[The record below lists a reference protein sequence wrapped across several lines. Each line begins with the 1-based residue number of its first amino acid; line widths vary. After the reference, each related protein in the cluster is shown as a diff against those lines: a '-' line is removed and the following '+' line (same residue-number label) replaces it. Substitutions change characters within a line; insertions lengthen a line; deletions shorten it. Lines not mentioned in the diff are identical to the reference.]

1 LAYPTPYSYRQYSGD
16 GVAKTFSVPFP
27 YISRDHVHLYLD
39 GKELVEGTDYSWT
52 SGVQVQLTTALQAA
66 VAGTPGIPAQV
77 LTVRRI
83 TPEDDQIVQWK
94 DGSYMISEDLNVSDR
109 QWLYLIQE
117 HHDGLMQLL
126 WGTGSIPGGGNPSLP
141 LSWWNKLSR
150 SKDPNKGKADE
161 LANTVTKPDQLA
173 GDWPIDGKDKFIATT
188 DALSERF
195 DVFVQDTKPAD
206 PPITDIRQPGKL
218 WLDNGVLQLNAWE
231 PSAKAWVNFSMS
243 GPPGPPGPNVFY
255 GPTFPPEPNAYGLWY
270 DLIRKELRLKYD
282 DGTGVQWVLAG
293 GAAPPTGQ
301 LIAGNGVAANTVHE
315 IQTIDQ
321 GVI

>member
-1 LAYPTPYSYRQYSGD
+1 MAIPTPYSYRQYQGD
-16 GVAKTFSVPFP
+16 GAAKDFSVPFP
-27 YISRDHVHLYLD
+27 YLDRAHVHLFLD
-39 GKELVEGTDYSWT
+39 SKELKDGTDYSWT
-52 SGVQVQLTTALQAA
+52 SGTQLKLNVAPQAA
-66 VAGTPGIPAQV
+66 VAGTPPVPAQV

-94 DGSYMISEDLNVSDR
+94 DGSYIIADDLNESDK

-117 HHDGLMQLL
+117 HHDAVLL
-126 WGTGSIPGGGNPSLP
+126 LLYGKGSIPGGGNPVASL
-141 LSWWNKLSR
+141 SFWNNLPR
-150 SKDPNKGKADE
+150 SKDPGKGTATE
-161 LANTVTKPDQLA
+161 IAQTITKLDQLL
-173 GDWPIDGKDKFIATT
+173 GDWPADGKDKFIATT

-218 WLDNGVLQLNAWE
+218 WFDDGALQLSVWE
-231 PSAKAWVNFSMS
+231 PSAKAWVNFSTS

-255 GPTFPPEPNAYGLWY
+255 GVAFPPEPNAYGLWY
-270 DLIRKELRLKYD
+270 DTNRKELRIKYD